1 MRPAVASESALWRR
15 ALIASA
21 GVLACGVIGAAP
33 AFAAPPDQPPNCTGG
48 DFAGITAGVAAAMSA
63 YLFTHPEVNAYVTD
77 LESVPR
83 GESVTRLVDY
93 ESAHPTVR
101 AELAAIRQPLV
112 DFDTRCGYGTEGGVA

>member
-1 MRPAVASESALWRR
+1 MRPAVARESARWRR
-15 ALIASA
+15 ALIAST
-21 GVLACGVIGAAP
+21 GLLASGMIGAAP
-33 AFAAPPDQPPNCTGG
+33 AFAGPPDQAPNCTGG

-63 YLFTHPEVNAYVTD
+63 YLFTHPEVNAYVTE

-83 GESVTRLVDY
+83 DESINRLVDY

-112 DFDTRCGYGTEGGVA
+112 EFDARCGYGTAGAVV